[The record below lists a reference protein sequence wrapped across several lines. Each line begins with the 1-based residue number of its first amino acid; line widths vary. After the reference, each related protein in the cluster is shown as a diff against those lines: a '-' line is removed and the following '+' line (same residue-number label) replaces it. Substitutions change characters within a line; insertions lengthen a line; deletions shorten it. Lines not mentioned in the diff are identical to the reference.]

1 MMDNG
6 QTGRLLTA
14 DQVADRWQVP
24 RAHIYRL
31 SRQGRLP
38 CVEIGRYRRWSL
50 DAVEEFERSGGTN
63 GKATEAPDRE
73 ARG

>member
-14 DQVADRWQVP
+14 DQLAERWQVP

-38 CVEIGRYRRWSL
+38 CIEIGRYRRWSL
-50 DAVEEFERSGGTN
+50 HAVEEFERSGGTN
-63 GKATEAPDRE
+63 ERADHRIGSPRV
-73 ARG
+73 